1 MAAFDEQEYTK
12 SFDIQIWKRLLPLL
26 SPYKKAFVGMFV
38 FNGVCAL
45 VDVVLPCSSGMP
57 SETSLRRGRSTG
69 SCPTVYAT
77 WQ

>member
-45 VDVVLPCSSGMP
+45 VDVVLPLFQRYAIGNFI
-57 SETSLRRGRSTG
+57 ETGTLHG